1 MSPAGGNR
9 RRVDAEQLG
18 DAPGAAPPA
27 LERFEAGKQPP
38 LPFVEQAGE
47 QHDRGAQLLG
57 HQVGLGQRVHEFG
70 RGHQQPPGAQLV
82 LVVRAVGRAV
92 EELPGELV
100 PRQAPVAD
108 ELAQRILGADLKQV
122 VQLIDE
128 VSGLAMVDE
137 RLGGC
142 DQGAETGEADTGE
155 RPQAELVEVDELVE
169 GVEAAAM
176 RVAVAGGEVL
186 EPAERGAP
194 AGAGTE
200 RREHLGQRGDGLI
213 AEQGNDRVGGE
224 LGWSHCGTI
233 ADPGFRNSAIN
244 RAVGAA
250 KNNFL

>member
-1 MSPAGGNR
+1 M
-9 RRVDAEQLG
+9 
-18 DAPGAAPPA
+18 
-27 LERFEAGKQPP
+27 
-38 LPFVEQAGE
+38 
-47 QHDRGAQLLG
+47 
-57 HQVGLGQRVHEFG
+57 
-70 RGHQQPPGAQLV
+70 
-82 LVVRAVGRAV
+82 
-92 EELPGELV
+92 

-108 ELAQRILGADLKQV
+108 ELAQRVLGADLKQI

-128 VSGLAMVDE
+128 VSGLGVVDE

-142 DQGAETGEADTGE
+142 DQGPETGEADAGE

-176 RVAVAGGEVL
+176 RVAVAGSEVF

-200 RREHLGQRGDGLI
+200 RREHLGQRGDGLV

-233 ADPGFRNSAIN
+233 TDSVSVMVPQIERPEPRKVTS
-244 RAVGAA
+244 
-250 KNNFL
+250 